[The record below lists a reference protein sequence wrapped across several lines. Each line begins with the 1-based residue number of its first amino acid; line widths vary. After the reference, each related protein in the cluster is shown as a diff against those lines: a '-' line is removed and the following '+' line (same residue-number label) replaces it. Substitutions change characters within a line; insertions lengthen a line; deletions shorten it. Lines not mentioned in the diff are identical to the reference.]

1 MESVDRSSAPR
12 VQLNVRLPST
22 AERSHRLSS
31 HVTKSLDS
39 PGRFRSRASGLV
51 KGQIWS
57 QLKIA
62 EVCSYEA
69 ARIHGV
75 SNLKTCS

>member
-12 VQLNVRLPST
+12 VQLNVRLRST

-39 PGRFRSRASGLV
+39 PGRFRILQNLLV
-51 KGQIWS
+51 EKSLSATQFENLQS
-57 QLKIA
+57 SS
-62 EVCSYEA
+62 VV
-69 ARIHGV
+69 GV
-75 SNLKTCS
+75 VNHRSCTN